1 MKYYVTCLQYLT
13 VEAASEDEAYE
24 EAQEMMYRQ
33 YRWLPDTIE
42 VEPDEYE
49 EED

>member
-1 MKYYVTCLQYLT
+1 MQYYVTCLQYLT
-13 VEAASEDEAYE
+13 IEANSEDEAYE
-24 EAQEMMYRQ
+24 AAKEQMYRQ

-42 VEPDEYE
+42 VEPAED